1 MISDLIDYANNNI
14 SDEGL
19 DNIYD
24 VDYVFKA
31 SEDFTQL
38 GLILASNENY
48 WGNEIK
54 EPTLVVERIP
64 FNSRNVMLMGEKK
77 DSVKIS
83 YNGVD
88 YIRFKDEDFAQLIS
102 GMGSGDITVYGRTN
116 KNVYYNKT
124 SLQVFIDDYEVFDTK
139 FDF

>member
-1 MISDLIDYANNNI
+1 
-14 SDEGL
+14 
-19 DNIYD
+19 
-24 VDYVFKA
+24 
-31 SEDFTQL
+31 
-38 GLILASNENY
+38 
-48 WGNEIK
+48 
-54 EPTLVVERIP
+54 
-64 FNSRNVMLMGEKK
+64 MLMGEKK
-77 DSVKIS
+77 DNVKIS